1 VNIGS
6 RQWTFLHYLNGDNNL
21 RESVTANLAR
31 LHAEGSSDQVQVVAS
46 LYRGQ
51 PEWSLK
57 SLLSRLVGGSSP
69 IASATDWRGQKTFEV
84 RQQDSA
90 AESSSPLIGSA
101 DQTRPSDWHH
111 LRDFLIQ
118 NMQAYPAQNYALF
131 VSSHGAGE
139 EGLLSDSRGQRMSV
153 DDFRRAIREAEEAT
167 GQEISLVALEAC
179 SMGRAAVV
187 DKLHEV
193 SEYIVASPVPITT
206 NQVAHQSLLA
216 LAKQHPDW
224 SADEMAR
231 ATHQVYS
238 ATVPSMQLFGG

>member
-1 VNIGS
+1 MNIGS

-46 LYRGQ
+46 LYRG
-51 PEWSLK
+51 PSEWSLK
-57 SLLSRLVGGSSP
+57 SLLGKLVGRAEP
-69 IASATDWRGQKTFEV
+69 LASATDWRGQKTFEV

-90 AESSSPLIGSA
+90 GESSSPLIGEG
-101 DQTRPSDWHH
+101 QGRPSDWRN

-139 EGLLSDSRGQRMSV
+139 DGLLTDSRGQRMSV
-153 DDFRRAIREAEEAT
+153 DDFRRAISEAEEAT

-193 SEYIVASPVPITT
+193 SEYIVASPVPIST

-224 SADEMAR
+224 SASEMAQ
-231 ATHQVYS
+231 ATHQVY
-238 ATVPSMQLFGG
+238 AAKVPTMQLFGSV